1 MASCHSSSW
10 TTPQRW
16 LASWTAQPVP
26 RQRAPAPLSPDM
38 APMARAASPSART
51 RFASCG
57 AATFFGDFMTSRHN
71 IRPTGRRAFHSAMA
85 LVLAMATATVLLAP
99 TALLAQTEAWPAR
112 SVKVI
117 VPYGAGGGTDILARM
132 VTQKLA
138 EKWGQPVVIEN
149 KPGADAMIGTEQA
162 ARSRPD
168 GYTLV
173 FIAPSHTLN
182 PGMRSAMPYD
192 TVKDFAPITMVASTP
207 FALVVNNQVPAKNVR
222 ELLALARAQPGKLTF
237 GSAES
242 SSRLAGELFKTLGQ
256 VDILNVQYKSLPA
269 EFADIAGGHIQM
281 GFASLTSV
289 LQFHKAGT
297 MKVLG
302 VSGNARSPL
311 APEIP
316 TMAEEGLPGYDVAAW
331 YGFCAPAGTPPAII
345 NKVRADV
352 AEVMQLPDVK
362 AGLLKAGAVAV
373 GNSPEEFRR
382 FIDTEIVKSAR
393 IIKAAGIKA
402 E

>member
-1 MASCHSSSW
+1 MKPNQKIAGTARLALSTVLAAAFV
-10 TTPQRW
+10 TTP
-16 LASWTAQPVP
+16 
-26 RQRAPAPLSPDM
+26 
-38 APMARAASPSART
+38 
-51 RFASCG
+51 
-57 AATFFGDFMTSRHN
+57 
-71 IRPTGRRAFHSAMA
+71 A
-85 LVLAMATATVLLAP
+85 LR
-99 TALLAQTEAWPAR
+99 AQTEVWPTK

-138 EKWGQPVVIEN
+138 EKWRQSVVIEN
-149 KPGADAMIGTEQA
+149 KPGADAMIGTELA

-173 FIAPSHTLN
+173 FIAPSHVLN
-182 PGMRSAMPYD
+182 PGMRANMPYD
-192 TVKDFAPITMVASTP
+192 TVRDFAPITLVAFTP
-207 FALVVNNQVPAKNVR
+207 FALVVNNQVPARNVR
-222 ELLALARAQPGKLTF
+222 ELLALSKAQPGKLTF

-256 VDILNVQYKSLPA
+256 VDILNVQYKSLSA
-269 EFADIAGGHIQM
+269 EFSDIAGGHVHM

-316 TMAEEGLPGYDVAAW
+316 TMAEQGLPGYDISAW

-345 NKVRADV
+345 TKIRNDV
-352 AEVMQLPDVK
+352 AEVMTMLDVK
-362 AGLLKAGAVAV
+362 ASLLKAGAVSVA
-373 GNSPEEFRR
+373 NSPEEFRQ
-382 FIDTEIVKSAR
+382 FIETEIVRSAR
-393 IIKAAGIKA
+393 IIKAAGIRA